1 MKFWFVPALL
11 AAPMLALACGA
22 CVEDKVAA
30 TYDHAVVQAAAAQ
43 KKQMVFCEV
52 QGLVTP
58 SRMRAAAARVPGID
72 VSSVRVSTDPG
83 AMSFALDPK
92 VSTADAA
99 ALKVA
104 SHVGGGVKIVVLKVP
119 APARPAG

>member
-72 VSSVRVSTDPG
+72 ASSVRVSTDPA

-92 VSTADAA
+92 VQSAEAA
-99 ALKVA
+99 AFKVA
-104 SHVGGGVKIVVLKVP
+104 NHLGGGVKILVLNVP
-119 APARPAG
+119 LPARPA

>member
-1 MKFWFVPALL
+1 MKSWIVPVSVALPGL
-11 AAPMLALACGA
+11 AFACGA

-52 QGLVTP
+52 QGFVTP

-72 VSSVRVSTDPG
+72 ASSVRVSTHP
-83 AMSFALDPK
+83 AAISFALDSK
-92 VSTADAA
+92 VQSADAA
-99 ALKVA
+99 ASKIA
-104 SHVGGGVKIVVLKVP
+104 SRLGGGVKILVLKVP
-119 APARPAG
+119 VPSSPAG